1 MAVRNQLRCNSL
13 FFYFQHNVM
22 CLFGEG
28 KKITK
33 ENIMLMQNTVG
44 TDLLQDLHF
53 LFMIV
58 ILGNLKGL
66 IFLG

>member
-1 MAVRNQLRCNSL
+1 MRKQKQMQHKG
-13 FFYFQHNVM
+13 FQCFLSVQQI
-22 CLFGEG
+22 EDG

-53 LFMIV
+53 LFTRV
-58 ILGNLKGL
+58 ILGNLKGS
-66 IFLG
+66 ISSG